1 MTKIDIHVH
10 MGTFPSV
17 EAAEPYLR
25 KRKDVASFRMQ
36 HPEKYAA
43 YISEEPQDNGE
54 KLLSVMDKHDVEI
67 SMIQPRPGI
76 TNEFV
81 AKIAQR
87 NPSRLVPLAVPTPWP
102 TAADQPRK
110 KLKTIT
116 PTAAAEELEHCASLG
131 IRAVGELYLRRI
143 TNELHPESIVD
154 DLEPIMQVIEA
165 YSMSVQLP
173 TAWTQF
179 PGGLIYGD
187 PLWVDE
193 LAYRY
198 PTVPIVLTK
207 MGRGLTRF
215 FESTLTVA
223 FRNQN
228 IYVDTS
234 DSTVEHLSKFIKTI
248 GADRVL
254 FGTDWSPTWQ
264 FLQDP
269 GSVHEN
275 AVSLISNSNLSDTD
289 LEKIYYL
296 NSSKLYKSAIEHWKA
311 VNTEESSAI

>member
-1 MTKIDIHVH
+1 MKKIDIHVH
-10 MGTFPSV
+10 MGSFPSI
-17 EAAEPYLR
+17 ENSKEYLT
-25 KRKDVASFRMQ
+25 KRADVASFRTS

-43 YISEEPQDNGE
+43 YLTEEPFNNADR
-54 KLLSVMDKHDVEI
+54 LLSVMDKNDVEA
-67 SMIQPRPGI
+67 SLIQPRPGI
-76 TNEFV
+76 KNEFI
-81 AKIAQR
+81 AKIAAQF
-87 NPSRLVPLAVPTPWP
+87 PDRLIPIAVPTPWP
-102 TAADQPRK
+102 TAADPTRQ
-110 KLKTIT
+110 TIQMNK
-116 PTAAAEELEHCASLG
+116 PEDAAIELEQCAQLG
-131 IRAVGELYLRRI
+131 MRAVGELYLRRI
-143 TNELHPESIVD
+143 TNEIHPENIVSDLTPIMEIVD
-154 DLEPIMQVIEA
+154 K
-165 YSMSVQLP
+165 YNMSIQIP

-198 PTVPIVLTK
+198 PYVPIILTK

-234 DSTVEHLSKFIKTI
+234 DTTVEHLIKFVKTI

-269 GSVHEN
+269 GGVHDN
-275 AVSLISNSNLSDTD
+275 AINTIDSAKFNDSD
-289 LEKIYYL
+289 LEKIYYQ
-296 NSSKLYKSAIEHWKA
+296 NTKKVYSDAIDTWLKFHK
-311 VNTEESSAI
+311 NK